1 VPLGGP
7 GGVSPL
13 DAIPPPGGS
22 SGVGPF
28 LTPPCRVTVDVM
40 EESTLELASFR
51 GDDDPSLVAAAL
63 ACRACLS
70 GDVEWSLRVDDFD
83 GEVECRCRS
92 CGYVR
97 EVSLTSEQA
106 LRLSLQPA

>member
-1 VPLGGP
+1 
-7 GGVSPL
+7 
-13 DAIPPPGGS
+13 
-22 SGVGPF
+22 
-28 LTPPCRVTVDVM
+28 M
-40 EESTLELASFR
+40 EEPALELAQFR

-70 GDVEWSLRVDDFD
+70 GDVEWSLRLDDFD

>member
-1 VPLGGP
+1 MDN
-7 GGVSPL
+7 S
-13 DAIPPPGGS
+13 
-22 SGVGPF
+22 
-28 LTPPCRVTVDVM
+28 
-40 EESTLELASFR
+40 LELATFR

-70 GDVEWSLRVDDFD
+70 AEVDWSLRVDDFE
-83 GEVECRCRS
+83 GTVECRCRS

-106 LRLSLQPA
+106 LRLSLTHE